1 MIEYMKE
8 YTTTEKIGMLY
19 EMSIKSSENSEINKL
34 LDKFNE
40 DDMELINKA
49 CEINFR
55 IGFRVATELLK

>member
-19 EMSIKSSENSEINKL
+19 DMSIKEHESREITEL
-34 LDKFNE
+34 LGKFND

-49 CEINFR
+49 CEINFK